1 MKTARTY
8 EELKSRLDELS
19 GNTVEK
25 QTNNTAEAK
34 KKAEAYNTAFWETMH
49 TGMPQ
54 NTLKEGSDGSGGYLV
69 PDTYDDRLVQALKQK
84 NVLRQIATI
93 VPTTQKLTIPV
104 SLGGENASWMPENE
118 PYTFC
123 EAEFGEIEIDAYKL
137 GSSILV
143 SDELLEDC
151 GVDLKKY
158 IEEAFAHRIGNAEE
172 SAFIR
177 GDGNGKPLGIIHQA
191 SIGKVTDEKGKISAD
206 DLVDM
211 EFSLAE
217 PYRKNAVWVMSNDA
231 YCRLGQLRHYRGNPI
246 WSNGLEEEMPMKL
259 FGYPVYICNHMDDVT
274 PGSIPV
280 MFGDFSYYWIGDR
293 GKRVIKRLVERYA
306 DHGQVAFITTERVD
320 AKLVLPEAI
329 KMLKVKSDK
338 E

>member
-84 NVLRQIATI
+84 NVLRQIATVI
-93 VPTTQKLTIPV
+93 PTTQKLTIPV

-280 MFGDFSYYWIGDR
+280 LFGDFSYYWIGDR

-329 KMLKVKSDK
+329 KTLKVKSDT

>member
-93 VPTTQKLTIPV
+93 IPTTQKLTIPV

-143 SDELLEDC
+143 SDELLEDG
-151 GVDLKKY
+151 GVDLEKY
-158 IEEAFAHRIGNAEE
+158 IEEAFAYRIGNAEE

-177 GDGNGKPLGIIHQA
+177 GDGNGKPIGLIHQA
-191 SIGKVTDEKGKISAD
+191 SVGKVTDEIGRISAD

-246 WSNGLEEEMPMKL
+246 WSNGLEEEKPMKL

-274 PGSIPV
+274 PRQHSGNV
-280 MFGDFSYYWIGDR
+280 R
-293 GKRVIKRLVERYA
+293 
-306 DHGQVAFITTERVD
+306 
-320 AKLVLPEAI
+320 
-329 KMLKVKSDK
+329 
-338 E
+338 

>member
-49 TGMPQ
+49 TSMPQ
-54 NTLKEGSDGSGGYLV
+54 NALKEGSDGSGGHLV

-84 NVLRQIATI
+84 NVLRQIATV
-93 VPTTQKLTIPV
+93 VPTTQKLTIPI

-123 EAEFGEIEIDAYKL
+123 ETEFGEIEIDAYKL

-143 SDELLEDC
+143 SDELLED
-151 GVDLKKY
+151 GGIDLEKY

-172 SAFIR
+172 AAFIR
-177 GDGNGKPLGIIHQA
+177 GDGNGKPIGLIHQA
-191 SIGKVTDEKGKISAD
+191 SVGKVTDEIGKISAD

-246 WSNGLEEEMPMKL
+246 WGNGLEEEMPMKL

-274 PGSIPV
+274 PSGIPV

-293 GKRVIKRLVERYA
+293 GKRVIKRLTERFA
-306 DHGQVAFITTERVD
+306 DRGQVAFITTERVD
-320 AKLVLPEAI
+320 AKLVLPEAV
-329 KMLKVKSDK
+329 KMLKVKSD
-338 E
+338 EE

>member
-8 EELKSRLDELS
+8 EELKARLDEMS
-19 GNTVEK
+19 GKTAEK
-25 QTNNTAEAK
+25 QADKTAEAK

-54 NTLKEGSDGSGGYLV
+54 NALKEGSDGSGGYLV

-143 SDELLEDC
+143 SDELLEDG
-151 GVDLKKY
+151 GVDLEKY

-177 GDGNGKPLGIIHQA
+177 GDGNGKPIGLIHQA
-191 SIGKVTDEKGKISAD
+191 SVGKVTDEIGKISAD

-217 PYRKNAVWVMSNDA
+217 PYRKNAVWLMSNDA

-246 WSNGLEEEMPMKL
+246 WSNGLDEEMPMKL
-259 FGYPVYICNHMDDVT
+259 FGYPVYICNHMDDVI
-274 PGSIPV
+274 PGGIPV

-306 DHGQVAFITTERVD
+306 DHGQVAFITTERID
-320 AKLVLPEAI
+320 AKLVLPEAV

>member
-84 NVLRQIATI
+84 NVFRQIATI
-93 VPTTQKLTIPV
+93 IPTTQKLTIPV

-123 EAEFGEIEIDAYKL
+123 EAEFGGIEINAYKL

-143 SDELLEDC
+143 SDELLEDG
-151 GVDLKKY
+151 GVDLEKY
-158 IEEAFAHRIGNAEE
+158 IEEAFAYRIGNAEE

-177 GDGNGKPLGIIHQA
+177 GDGNGKPIGLIHQA
-191 SIGKVTDEKGKISAD
+191 SVGKVTDEIGRISAD

-246 WSNGLEEEMPMKL
+246 WSNGLEEEKPMKL

-320 AKLVLPEAI
+320 AKLVLPEAV

>member
-69 PDTYDDRLVQALKQK
+69 PDTYDDRLVQAFKQK
-84 NVLRQIATI
+84 NVLRQIATVI
-93 VPTTQKLTIPV
+93 PTTQKLTIPV
-104 SLGGENASWMPENE
+104 SLGGENASWLPENA

>member
-34 KKAEAYNTAFWETMH
+34 KKAKAYNTAFWETMH

-54 NTLKEGSDGSGGYLV
+54 NALKEGSDGSGGYLV

-93 VPTTQKLTIPV
+93 VPTTQKLTLPV

-143 SDELLEDC
+143 SDELLEDG
-151 GVDLKKY
+151 GVDLEKY
-158 IEEAFAHRIGNAEE
+158 IEEAFAYRIGNAEE
-172 SAFIR
+172 SAFIH
-177 GDGNGKPLGIIHQA
+177 GDGNGKPIGLIHQA
-191 SIGKVTDEKGKISAD
+191 YVGKVTDEIGRISAD

-246 WSNGLEEEMPMKL
+246 WSNGLEEEKPMKL

-320 AKLVLPEAI
+320 AKLVLPEAV

>member
-1 MKTARTY
+1 M
-8 EELKSRLDELS
+8 
-19 GNTVEK
+19 
-25 QTNNTAEAK
+25 
-34 KKAEAYNTAFWETMH
+34 
-49 TGMPQ
+49 
-54 NTLKEGSDGSGGYLV
+54 
-69 PDTYDDRLVQALKQK
+69 
-84 NVLRQIATI
+84 
-93 VPTTQKLTIPV
+93 
-104 SLGGENASWMPENE
+104 
-118 PYTFC
+118 
-123 EAEFGEIEIDAYKL
+123 
-137 GSSILV
+137 
-143 SDELLEDC
+143 
-151 GVDLKKY
+151 
-158 IEEAFAHRIGNAEE
+158 
-172 SAFIR
+172 
-177 GDGNGKPLGIIHQA
+177 
-191 SIGKVTDEKGKISAD
+191 
-206 DLVDM
+206 
-211 EFSLAE
+211 AE

-246 WSNGLEEEMPMKL
+246 WSNGLEEEKPMKL

>member
-1 MKTARTY
+1 
-8 EELKSRLDELS
+8 
-19 GNTVEK
+19 
-25 QTNNTAEAK
+25 
-34 KKAEAYNTAFWETMH
+34 
-49 TGMPQ
+49 
-54 NTLKEGSDGSGGYLV
+54 
-69 PDTYDDRLVQALKQK
+69 
-84 NVLRQIATI
+84 
-93 VPTTQKLTIPV
+93 
-104 SLGGENASWMPENE
+104 MPENE

-123 EAEFGEIEIDAYKL
+123 EAEFGEIVIDAYKL

-151 GVDLKKY
+151 GVDLNKY

>member
-84 NVLRQIATI
+84 NVLRQIATVI
-93 VPTTQKLTIPV
+93 PTTQKLTIPV

-158 IEEAFAHRIGNAEE
+158 IEEAFAYRIGNAEE

-177 GDGNGKPLGIIHQA
+177 GDGNGKPIGLIHQA
-191 SIGKVTDEKGKISAD
+191 SVGKVTDEIGKISAD

-211 EFSLAE
+211 EFSLEE

-246 WSNGLEEEMPMKL
+246 WSNGLEEEMPKKL
-259 FGYPVYICNHMDDVT
+259 FGYPVCICNHMDDVT

-306 DHGQVAFITTERVD
+306 DRGQVAFIATERVD
-320 AKLVLPEAI
+320 AKLVLPEAV
-329 KMLKVKSDK
+329 KLLKVKSDK

>member
-84 NVLRQIATI
+84 NVLRQIATVI
-93 VPTTQKLTIPV
+93 PTTQKLTIPV

-246 WSNGLEEEMPMKL
+246 WSNGLEEEKPMKL
-259 FGYPVYICNHMDDVT
+259 FGYPVYICNHMDDVA

>member
-84 NVLRQIATI
+84 NVLRQIATVI
-93 VPTTQKLTIPV
+93 PTTQKLTIPV

-143 SDELLEDC
+143 SDELLEDG
-151 GVDLKKY
+151 GVDLEKY

-191 SIGKVTDEKGKISAD
+191 SVGKVTDEIGRISAD

-259 FGYPVYICNHMDDVT
+259 FGYPVYICNHMYDVA
-274 PGSIPV
+274 PGGIPV
-280 MFGDFSYYWIGDR
+280 MFGDFSYFWIGDR
-293 GKRVIKRLVERYA
+293 GKRVIKRLTERFA
-306 DHGQVAFITTERVD
+306 DRGQVAFITTERVD
-320 AKLVLPEAI
+320 AKLVLPEAV
-329 KMLKVKSDK
+329 KMLKVKSD
-338 E
+338 EE

>member
-8 EELKSRLDELS
+8 EELKSCLDELS

-93 VPTTQKLTIPV
+93 IPTTQKLTIPV

-123 EAEFGEIEIDAYKL
+123 EAEFGGIEINAYKL

-143 SDELLEDC
+143 SDELLEDG
-151 GVDLKKY
+151 GVDLEKY
-158 IEEAFAHRIGNAEE
+158 IEEAFAYRIGNAEE

-177 GDGNGKPLGIIHQA
+177 GDGNGKPIGLIHQA
-191 SIGKVTDEKGKISAD
+191 SVGKVTDEIGRISAD

-246 WSNGLEEEMPMKL
+246 WSNGLEEEKPMKL

-320 AKLVLPEAI
+320 AKLVLPEAV

>member
-84 NVLRQIATI
+84 NVLRQIATVI
-93 VPTTQKLTIPV
+93 PTTQKLTIPV

-177 GDGNGKPLGIIHQA
+177 GDGNGKPLGIIYQA

>member
-25 QTNNTAEAK
+25 QANNTAEAK

-54 NTLKEGSDGSGGYLV
+54 NALKEGSDGSGGYLV

-93 VPTTQKLTIPV
+93 VLTTQKLTIPV

-137 GSSILV
+137 GSSIRV
-143 SDELLEDC
+143 SDELLEDG

-274 PGSIPV
+274 PGGIPV

-320 AKLVLPEAI
+320 AKLVLPEAV

>member
-8 EELKSRLDELS
+8 EELKSCLDELS

-93 VPTTQKLTIPV
+93 IPTTQKLTIPV

-123 EAEFGEIEIDAYKL
+123 EAEFGGIEIDAYKL

-143 SDELLEDC
+143 SDELLEDG
-151 GVDLKKY
+151 GVDLEKY
-158 IEEAFAHRIGNAEE
+158 IEEAFAYRIGNAEE

-177 GDGNGKPLGIIHQA
+177 GDGNGKPIGLIHQA
-191 SIGKVTDEKGKISAD
+191 SVGKVTDEIGRISAD

-211 EFSLAE
+211 EFSLTE

-246 WSNGLEEEMPMKL
+246 WSNGLEEEKPMKL

-320 AKLVLPEAI
+320 AKLVLPEAV

>member
-25 QTNNTAEAK
+25 RTNNTAEAK

-84 NVLRQIATI
+84 NVLRQIATVI
-93 VPTTQKLTIPV
+93 PTTQKLTIPV

-191 SIGKVTDEKGKISAD
+191 SIGKVTGEKGKISAD

>member
-8 EELKSRLDELS
+8 EELKSCLDELS

-93 VPTTQKLTIPV
+93 IPTTQKLTIPV

-123 EAEFGEIEIDAYKL
+123 EAEFGGIEINAYKL

-143 SDELLEDC
+143 SDELLEDG
-151 GVDLKKY
+151 GVDLEKY
-158 IEEAFAHRIGNAEE
+158 IEEAFAYRIGNAEE

-177 GDGNGKPLGIIHQA
+177 GDGNGKPIGLIHQA
-191 SIGKVTDEKGKISAD
+191 SVGKVTDEIGRISAD

-211 EFSLAE
+211 EFSLTE

-246 WSNGLEEEMPMKL
+246 WSNGLEEEKPMKL

-320 AKLVLPEAI
+320 AKLVLPEAV

>member
-69 PDTYDDRLVQALKQK
+69 PNTYDDRLVQALKQK
-84 NVLRQIATI
+84 NVLRQIATVI
-93 VPTTQKLTIPV
+93 PTTQKLTIPV

-158 IEEAFAHRIGNAEE
+158 IAEAFVYRIGNAEE

-177 GDGNGKPLGIIHQA
+177 GDGNGKPIGLIHQA
-191 SIGKVTDEKGKISAD
+191 YVGKVTDEIGRISAD

-246 WSNGLEEEMPMKL
+246 WSNGLEEEKPMKL

>member
-54 NTLKEGSDGSGGYLV
+54 NALKEGSDGSGGYLV

-191 SIGKVTDEKGKISAD
+191 SIGKVTDENGKISAD

-246 WSNGLEEEMPMKL
+246 WSNGLEEEKPMKL

>member
-25 QTNNTAEAK
+25 QANNTAEAK

-54 NTLKEGSDGSGGYLV
+54 NALKEGSDGSGGYLV

-84 NVLRQIATI
+84 NVLRQIATVI
-93 VPTTQKLTIPV
+93 PTTQKLTIPV

>member
-84 NVLRQIATI
+84 NVLRQIATVI
-93 VPTTQKLTIPV
+93 PTTQKLTIPV

-158 IEEAFAHRIGNAEE
+158 IEEAFAYRIGNAEE

-177 GDGNGKPLGIIHQA
+177 GDGNGKPIGLIHQA
-191 SIGKVTDEKGKISAD
+191 SVGKVTDEIGKISAD

-211 EFSLAE
+211 EFSLEE

-274 PGSIPV
+274 PDSIPV

-306 DHGQVAFITTERVD
+306 DRGQVAFITTERVD
-320 AKLVLPEAI
+320 AKLVLPEAV

>member
-19 GNTVEK
+19 GNTVKK

-293 GKRVIKRLVERYA
+293 GKRVIKRLTERFA
-306 DHGQVAFITTERVD
+306 DRGQVAFITTERVD
-320 AKLVLPEAI
+320 AKLVLPEAV

>member
-19 GNTVEK
+19 GITADK

-54 NTLKEGSDGSGGYLV
+54 NALKEGSDGSGGYLV

-84 NVLRQIATI
+84 NVLRQIATVI
-93 VPTTQKLTIPV
+93 PTTQKLTIPV

-217 PYRKNAVWVMSNDA
+217 SYRKNAVWVMSNDA

-274 PGSIPV
+274 PGGIPV
-280 MFGDFSYYWIGDR
+280 LFGDFSYYWIGDR

-320 AKLVLPEAI
+320 AKLVLPEAV

>member
-143 SDELLEDC
+143 SDELLEDD

>member
-19 GNTVEK
+19 GNTAEK
-25 QTNNTAEAK
+25 QTNSTAEAK

-84 NVLRQIATI
+84 NVLRQIATVI
-93 VPTTQKLTIPV
+93 PTTQKLTIPV

>member
-84 NVLRQIATI
+84 NVLRQIATVI
-93 VPTTQKLTIPV
+93 PTTQKLTIPV

-246 WSNGLEEEMPMKL
+246 WSNGLEEEKPTKL

>member
-93 VPTTQKLTIPV
+93 IPTTQKLTIPV

-123 EAEFGEIEIDAYKL
+123 EAEFGGIEIDAYKL

-143 SDELLEDC
+143 SDELLEDG
-151 GVDLKKY
+151 GVDLEKY
-158 IEEAFAHRIGNAEE
+158 IEEAFAYRIGNAEE

-177 GDGNGKPLGIIHQA
+177 GDGNGKPIGLIHQA
-191 SIGKVTDEKGKISAD
+191 SVGKVTDEIGRISAD

-211 EFSLAE
+211 EFSLTE

-246 WSNGLEEEMPMKL
+246 WSNGLEEEKPMKL

-320 AKLVLPEAI
+320 AKLVLPEAV
-329 KMLKVKSDK
+329 KMLKVKSNK

>member
-84 NVLRQIATI
+84 NVLRQIATVI
-93 VPTTQKLTIPV
+93 PTTQKLTIPV

-246 WSNGLEEEMPMKL
+246 WSNGLEEEKPTKL

-306 DHGQVAFITTERVD
+306 DHGQVAFITTERID
-320 AKLVLPEAI
+320 AKLVLPEAV

>member
-1 MKTARTY
+1 MKTARSY

-25 QTNNTAEAK
+25 QANNTTEAK

-54 NTLKEGSDGSGGYLV
+54 NALKEGSDESGGYLV

-143 SDELLEDC
+143 SDELLEDD

-158 IEEAFAHRIGNAEE
+158 IEEAFARRIGNAEE

-274 PGSIPV
+274 PGGIPV
-280 MFGDFSYYWIGDR
+280 MFGNFSYYWIGDR

>member
-93 VPTTQKLTIPV
+93 IPTTQKLTIPV

-123 EAEFGEIEIDAYKL
+123 KAEFGEIEIDAYKL

>member
-1 MKTARTY
+1 MNHGKTYAELKKNLDALSEDIPEVVAART
-8 EELKSRLDELS
+8 
-19 GNTVEK
+19 
-25 QTNNTAEAK
+25 AAAA

-54 NTLKEGSDGSGGYLV
+54 NALKEGSDGSGGYLV

-84 NVLRQIATI
+84 NVLRQIATVI
-93 VPTTQKLTIPV
+93 PTTQKLTIPV

>member
-1 MKTARTY
+1 
-8 EELKSRLDELS
+8 
-19 GNTVEK
+19 
-25 QTNNTAEAK
+25 
-34 KKAEAYNTAFWETMH
+34 
-49 TGMPQ
+49 
-54 NTLKEGSDGSGGYLV
+54 
-69 PDTYDDRLVQALKQK
+69 VQALKQK
-84 NVLRQIATI
+84 NVLRQIATVI
-93 VPTTQKLTIPV
+93 PTTQKLTIPV

-246 WSNGLEEEMPMKL
+246 WSNGLEEEKPTKL

>member
-34 KKAEAYNTAFWETMH
+34 KKAEVYNTAFWETMH
-49 TGMPQ
+49 TGIPQ

-69 PDTYDDRLVQALKQK
+69 PDTYDDRLMQALKQK

-93 VPTTQKLTIPV
+93 VPITQKLTIPV

-143 SDELLEDC
+143 SDELLEDG
-151 GVDLKKY
+151 GVDLEKY
-158 IEEAFAHRIGNAEE
+158 IEEAFTYRIGNAEE

-177 GDGNGKPLGIIHQA
+177 GDGNGKPIGLIHQA
-191 SIGKVTDEKGKISAD
+191 SVGKVTDEIGKISAD

-231 YCRLGQLRHYRGNPI
+231 YCRLGQLQHYRGNPI
-246 WSNGLEEEMPMKL
+246 WSNGLEEKKPMKL

>member
-84 NVLRQIATI
+84 NVLRQIATVI
-93 VPTTQKLTIPV
+93 PTTQKLTIPV

-259 FGYPVYICNHMDDVT
+259 FGYPVYICNHMDDVA

>member
-93 VPTTQKLTIPV
+93 IPTTQKLTIPV

-123 EAEFGEIEIDAYKL
+123 EAEFGGIEIDAYKL

-143 SDELLEDC
+143 SDELLEDG
-151 GVDLKKY
+151 GVDLEKY
-158 IEEAFAHRIGNAEE
+158 IEEAFAYRIGNAEE

-177 GDGNGKPLGIIHQA
+177 GDGNGKPIGLIHQA
-191 SIGKVTDEKGKISAD
+191 SVGKVTDEIGRISAD

-211 EFSLAE
+211 EFSLTE

-246 WSNGLEEEMPMKL
+246 WSNGLEEEKPMKL

-320 AKLVLPEAI
+320 AKLVLPEAV